1 MLVYWRVSL
10 PTQLRQVLL
19 TVKHM
24 QTDGKI
30 FLRIHKSATMGDV
43 RAKIME
49 VLDLPRSAFGPPR
62 GEVGLLTTRP
72 VVVRELDDFFFVISG
87 DDR

>member
-1 MLVYWRVSL
+1 MYFPIEKHLVKISSL
-10 PTQLRQVLL
+10 ALLVDSLLSLAKVLL

-30 FLRIHKSATMGDV
+30 FLRIHKTATMGDV

-49 VLDLPRSAFGPPR
+49 VLDLPRSAFGSPR
-62 GEVGLLTTRP
+62 GW
-72 VVVRELDDFFFVISG
+72 
-87 DDR
+87 